1 MNFVRD
7 GKVSVEIQ
15 KSHHC
20 TEGLLELG
28 GLLLESGYALLWK
41 IASLSLEYDPLL
53 RLLHVVH
60 AFLHLLLDHNES
72 FLK

>member
-15 KSHHC
+15 KSHHSA
-20 TEGLLELG
+20 EGLLELS
-28 GLLLESGYALLWK
+28 GLLLESGYALLRE
-41 IASLSLEYDPLL
+41 IASLPLEKDPLL

-60 AFLHLLLDHNES
+60 ASLHLLLDHNES